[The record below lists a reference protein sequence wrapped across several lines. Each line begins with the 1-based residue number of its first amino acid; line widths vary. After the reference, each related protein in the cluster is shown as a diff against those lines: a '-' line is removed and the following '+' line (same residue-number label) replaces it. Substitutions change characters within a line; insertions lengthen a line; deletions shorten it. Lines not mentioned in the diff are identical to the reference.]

1 MSLINPSPLNF
12 PLTRAVTS
20 LIFVS
25 VLLAACGGG
34 GGGSGVITPPPP
46 PTSTYTIGG
55 SISGLTG
62 SGLVLQNNAGNNL
75 PVAAKAA
82 SFTFTTAVASGA
94 AYAVTVLTQ
103 PKNPAQTCTVS
114 KGSGTATGAN
124 ITNVAIACTTN
135 AYSVGGSISGLTG
148 SGLVLQNNAGNN
160 LPVAAK
166 ATSFTFMAT
175 SSASY
180 AVTVLTQPT
189 NPAQTCTVSN
199 GSGTA
204 TGANITNVA
213 ISCTMNAYSVG
224 GSISGLTGGGLVL
237 QNNAGNNLPV
247 AAKATSFT
255 FMATSSAS
263 YAVTVKT
270 QPTNPAQTCTVSNGS
285 GTATGANVTNVAI
298 ACTLNVYTVGGSIS
312 GLTGSGLVLQ
322 DNAGDN
328 LNVAAKA
335 TSFTFPTA
343 IASGAA
349 YAVTVMTQPA
359 TPTQV
364 CSVANGTGTVGAAN
378 ISNVAVSC
386 VSVARFV
393 FVANSTDGVSGT
405 GDVSAFT
412 INPNTGALTAVPGG
426 QVTADLN
433 PSAIAVDTSGQFAY
447 VSNVNSSDVS
457 IFIVDPVA
465 GALTLKG
472 NVYSP
477 GTGGASIAVAPSDNY
492 LFVAGYGTTTG
503 SVYALTLD
511 PNSGSLTAVPSSPF
525 PAGDTPYG
533 LAVDPASQ
541 FVFATTAFNH
551 FLFAYT
557 IGSDG
562 SLTGVAGNPFSAGPG
577 SYGVVAYPLG
587 GATGGFV
594 YTANTAANTV
604 SAFSYDS
611 TGNLTELTQQGSPYG
626 VGSQPK
632 GIAIDAAGKFLYV
645 TNYAD
650 GTVSS
655 FSINP
660 QSGALTPVGTP
671 VATGNLTSVPNPGPI
686 DVKVDPSG
694 QFVYVVNNLDGSVS
708 LFTASAGVL
717 TLSATYPTGTGAIG
731 VAID

>member
-1 MSLINPSPLNF
+1 MSITNPSPRNF
-12 PLTRAVTS
+12 PLSRAVTS

-34 GGGSGVITPPPP
+34 GGGGSAITAPPPP
-46 PTSTYTIGG
+46 PPPSTYTIGG

-62 SGLVLQNNAGNNL
+62 SGLVLQDNAGDNL
-75 PVAAKAA
+75 SVAAKAA

-103 PKNPAQTCTVS
+103 PTNPAQTCTVSSGSGTVTGANITTVAIACTTNALNAYTVGGSISGLTGGGLVLQNNAGNNLPVAAMATSFTFMATNSASYAVTVKTQPTNPAQTCTVS

-124 ITNVAIACTTN
+124 ITNVAIACTL
-135 AYSVGGSISGLTG
+135 I
-148 SGLVLQNNAGNN
+148 
-160 LPVAAK
+160 
-166 ATSFTFMAT
+166 
-175 SSASY
+175 
-180 AVTVLTQPT
+180 
-189 NPAQTCTVSN
+189 
-199 GSGTA
+199 
-204 TGANITNVA
+204 
-213 ISCTMNAYSVG
+213 
-224 GSISGLTGGGLVL
+224 
-237 QNNAGNNLPV
+237 
-247 AAKATSFT
+247 
-255 FMATSSAS
+255 
-263 YAVTVKT
+263 
-270 QPTNPAQTCTVSNGS
+270 
-285 GTATGANVTNVAI
+285 
-298 ACTLNVYTVGGSIS
+298 YTVGGSIS

-359 TPTQV
+359 TPAQV
-364 CSVANGTGTVGAAN
+364 CSIANGTGTVGATN

-386 VSVARFV
+386 VRVARFV
-393 FVANSTDGVSGT
+393 FVANSTDGASGT

-412 INPNTGALTAVPGG
+412 VNPTTGVLTAVPGG
-426 QVTADLN
+426 PVTADQK

-447 VSNVNSSDVS
+447 VGNGGSLDVS
-457 IFIVDPVA
+457 IFNVDPVA
-465 GALTLKG
+465 GALTLQG
-472 NVYSP
+472 NVSSP
-477 GTGGASIAVAPSDNY
+477 GTTPASIAVAPSDNY
-492 LFVAGYGTTTG
+492 LFVAGYSTTPGTG
-503 SVYALTLD
+503 AVYAFTL
-511 PNSGSLTAVPSSPF
+511 NSGSLTAVLSSPF

-541 FVFATTAFNH
+541 FVFATTAFSH
-551 FLFAYT
+551 RLFVYT

-562 SLTGVAGNPFSAGPG
+562 SLTGLAGSPFTTGQY
-577 SYGVVAYPLG
+577 SYGVVVYPLG
-587 GATGGFV
+587 GASGGFV
-594 YTANTAANTV
+594 YTANSGANTI

-611 TGNLTELTQQGSPYG
+611 TGNLTELTLQGSPDG
-626 VGSQPK
+626 VGSQPE
-632 GIAIDAAGKFLYV
+632 GIAIDAAGQFLYV
-645 TNYAD
+645 TNYGD

-660 QSGALTPVGTP
+660 QSGGLTPVGTP
-671 VATGNLTSVPNPGPI
+671 VATGNLTNVPNPGPI

-717 TLSATYPTGTGAIG
+717 ALSATYPTGTGAIG

>member
-1 MSLINPSPLNF
+1 MSFTNPSPLNF
-12 PLTRAVTS
+12 ALARAVTS
-20 LIFVS
+20 LFFVS

-34 GGGSGVITPPPP
+34 GSSGGTPPPP
-46 PTSTYTIGG
+46 PASTYTIGG

-62 SGLVLQNNAGNNL
+62 SGLVLQDNAGDNL
-75 PVAAKAA
+75 SVAAKAA

-94 AYAVTVLTQ
+94 TYA
-103 PKNPAQTCTVS
+103 A
-114 KGSGTATGAN
+114 
-124 ITNVAIACTTN
+124 
-135 AYSVGGSISGLTG
+135 
-148 SGLVLQNNAGNN
+148 
-160 LPVAAK
+160 
-166 ATSFTFMAT
+166 
-175 SSASY
+175 
-180 AVTVLTQPT
+180 TVLTQPT

-204 TGANITNVA
+204 TGANI
-213 ISCTMNAYSVG
+213 
-224 GSISGLTGGGLVL
+224 
-237 QNNAGNNLPV
+237 
-247 AAKATSFT
+247 
-255 FMATSSAS
+255 
-263 YAVTVKT
+263 
-270 QPTNPAQTCTVSNGS
+270 
-285 GTATGANVTNVAI
+285 TNVAI

-328 LNVAAKA
+328 LTVAAKA

-359 TPTQV
+359 TPAQV
-364 CSVANGTGTVGAAN
+364 CSVANGTGTVAAAN

-386 VSVARFV
+386 VTVARFV
-393 FVANSTDGVSGT
+393 FVANSTDGVSGN

-412 INPNTGALTAVPGG
+412 INPNTGVLTAVPGG
-426 QVTADLN
+426 PVTADQT

-447 VSNVNSSDVS
+447 VSNSATSDVS
-457 IFIVDPVA
+457 IFNVDPVA
-465 GALTLKG
+465 GALTLQG
-472 NVYSP
+472 NVYSSATS
-477 GTGGASIAVAPSDNY
+477 GQSIAVAPSDNY
-492 LFVAGYGTTTG
+492 LFVAGYGSTAG
-503 SVYALTLD
+503 SVYAFTLN

-525 PAGDTPYG
+525 STGNTPYG
-533 LAVDPASQ
+533 LAVDPANQ
-541 FVFATTAFNH
+541 FVFATAAFTH

-562 SLTGVAGNPFSAGPG
+562 SLTGVAGNPFGAGAG
-577 SYGVVAYPLG
+577 AYGVVAYPLG

-594 YTANTAANTV
+594 YTANDVANTV

-611 TGNLTELTQQGSPYG
+611 TGNLTELTPQGSPYG
-626 VGSQPK
+626 VGYQPK

-645 TNYAD
+645 TNYGD
-650 GTVSS
+650 SNVSS
-655 FSINP
+655 FSIDP
-660 QSGALTPVGTP
+660 QSGALTAVGTP
-671 VATGNLTSVPNPGPI
+671 VATGNLNSVANPGPI